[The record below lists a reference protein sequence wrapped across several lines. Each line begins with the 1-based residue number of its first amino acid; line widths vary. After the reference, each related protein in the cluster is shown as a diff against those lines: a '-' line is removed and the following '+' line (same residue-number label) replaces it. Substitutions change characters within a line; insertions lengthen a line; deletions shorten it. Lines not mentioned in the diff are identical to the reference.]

1 MKAVVVGSG
10 IGGLTASIRLAAS
23 GHHVVVLERNPVVGG
38 KVADLDEGGYR
49 FDLGPTALTLPQ
61 VFDEVFQLAGTS
73 LADEVDLVRLDP
85 QVRFRWPN
93 GSTLDLRDDPSATM
107 AEVERLAP
115 GSGPAWHEFTE
126 HAAKV
131 WEAGERMLL
140 DGPPASASSMLSRV
154 TSPIDTARLDGR
166 RTLAKASASF
176 FDDDRLRQLVN
187 RYATYAGSSPYLA
200 PATLANVAHVEQVHG
215 VWHVTG
221 GMGRL
226 RDALARTA
234 SSMGVELRTGVD
246 VGRISAP
253 GGAVTGVEL
262 ADGGAEPADV
272 VVSDVD
278 AAHLYVDLL
287 PSPKQAKQ
295 LDKVD
300 PSASAFVLCAAV
312 RGRTEGIAHH
322 NVFFPLHD
330 RQEFQFLEAG
340 QLPIDHTI
348 SASVSA
354 VTDPGLAPPD
364 CENWYIRVTTP
375 PAIGIDRKLM
385 TAGAL
390 NRLAERGFD
399 LRSRIEF
406 TRTLLPADFDARY
419 RAPGGAIHGSSANGK
434 RGAFSRPSNIGPV
447 DGLYLV
453 GGSAHPGAGLPAVA
467 TSARIVADLVAER
480 HGDS

>member
-10 IGGLTASIRLAAS
+10 IGGLTASIRLAVA

-38 KVADLDEGGYR
+38 KVADLDEAGYR

-61 VFDEVFQLAGTS
+61 VFDEVFHLAGTS
-73 LADEVDLVRLDP
+73 LADQVDLVRLDP
-85 QVRFRWPN
+85 QIRCRWPN
-93 GSTLDLRDDPSATM
+93 GSVLDLRDDPSATV

-115 GSGPAWHEFTE
+115 GSGLAWHEFVE
-126 HAAKV
+126 HAAKL
-131 WEAGERMLL
+131 WDAAERMLL
-140 DGPPASASSMLSRV
+140 DSPSASSSMLGRV
-154 TSPIDTARLDGR
+154 TSPIDIARLDGR

-187 RYATYAGSSPYLA
+187 RYATYSGSSPYLA
-200 PATLANVAHVEQVHG
+200 PATAAAAAHVEQAHG

-221 GMGRL
+221 GLGRL
-226 RDALARTA
+226 RDALVATA
-234 SSMGVELRTGVD
+234 ASMGVELRTGVD
-246 VGRISAP
+246 VGRISAAA
-253 GGAVTGVEL
+253 GSVTGVEL
-262 ADGGAEPADV
+262 ADGGTEPANI

-312 RGRTEGIAHH
+312 RGRTDGIAHH
-322 NVFFPLHD
+322 NVLFPLHD

-348 SASVSA
+348 TATVSA

-364 CENWYIRVTTP
+364 CENWYIRVTSP

-385 TAGAL
+385 TAGVL

-399 LRSRIEF
+399 LRDRIEF

-419 RAPGGAIHGSSANGK
+419 RAPGGSLHGSSANGK
-434 RGAFSRPSNIGPV
+434 RAAFSRPGNIGPV

-453 GGSAHPGAGLPAVA
+453 GGSTHPGAGLPAVA
-467 TSARIVADLVAER
+467 SSARIVADLVADR
-480 HGDS
+480 HGGT